1 MQELFLMYRLYPLQ
15 CLWGIFAAILVPY
28 LVWGYNRTLALGTAL
43 FILIAGCCAV
53 LLSQGNLWHAYA
65 TVLMPLALGWALLVF
80 CFGIPKGKGEAKK
93 SSALDIMRVEMFDD
107 GKKSHWI
114 SDLNR
119 GVAIFGSSGAG
130 KSASV
135 IFFLMKHLSK
145 HKFTGIIND
154 YKDYELTEIAY
165 PLFLEHEVNFRV
177 FAIHDVNRSVR
188 INILDS
194 KYIPTMSDVSGIVSS
209 LVLNLSQSESDSGTE
224 KFFRDGSESLLCG
237 VIWRL
242 KKSYPQYCNLP
253 FVIAFL
259 LSTENH
265 HETEMQPNGTL
276 AIKPFAKLIRFICE
290 DPEAQIAASVFLS
303 GVSNERQTASLYSTL
318 AASLRKLA
326 SAEIFYLLQESDIDL
341 DLNADK
347 NRTVLSFINKPGALE
362 SVISPINAML
372 IEGCFTAMSKRGRK
386 PSFILLDEAPTIKI
400 MGLGRRI
407 ATLRSYGV
415 SFIYCMQD
423 KIQGMA
429 QWGGKEYKI
438 KEILTNLSTQFMGK
452 ANDADTA
459 RYYEKFF
466 EIVKEDQKS
475 VSRTKGSWLSRAN
488 RGEIRETVS
497 QKEKSKVRG
506 YEFFQLRQGEFI
518 MFAEG
523 KDEKFR
529 FYYEPPLK
537 RVPAKVRAVS
547 SQELQKNFSA
557 VLETAAAFLADK

>member
-1 MQELFLMYRLYPLQ
+1 MEDLFLVYRIYPLES
-15 CLWGIFAAILVPY
+15 LWGIFLGVILPF
-28 LVWGYNRTLALGTAL
+28 AL
-43 FILIAGCCAV
+43 FRTHRVAGFFCAV
-53 LLSQGNLWHAYA
+53 LVMLIGCRLILAIGAGVMEIYG
-65 TVLMPLALGWALLVF
+65 TVFTPLVLGW
-80 CFGIPKGKGEAKK
+80 GILYLFFPNSKSGTSAKNK
-93 SSALDIMRVEMFDD
+93 ENIMCVEMLDD
-107 GKKSHWI
+107 KKKPHRI

-135 IFFLMKHLSK
+135 IFFLMKHLSR
-145 HKFTGIIND
+145 HKFAGIIND

-165 PLFLEHEVNFRV
+165 PLFREHEVVLRV

-188 INILDS
+188 INILDPE
-194 KYIPTMSDVSGIVSS
+194 YIRTMTDVSGIVSS

-224 KFFRDGSESLLCG
+224 KFFREGAESLMCG

-242 KKSYPQYCNLP
+242 KKDHPDKCNIP
-253 FVIAFL
+253 FLIALL
-259 LSTENH
+259 LSTESQ
-265 HETEMQPNGTL
+265 HETQMQPNGTL
-276 AIKPFAKLIRFICE
+276 AIKPFAKLIRFICQ
-290 DPEAQIAASVFLS
+290 DPEAEIAASVFLT
-303 GVSNERQTASLYSTL
+303 GAANEKQTAALYSTL

-326 SAEIFYLLQESDIDL
+326 SPEIFYLLQESDIHL
-341 DLNADK
+341 DLNSDE
-347 NRTVLSFINKPGALE
+347 NRTVLSFINKPGAME
-362 SVISPINAML
+362 NVISPINAML
-372 IEGCFTAMSKRGRK
+372 IEGCFTAMSQRGRK

-423 KIQGMA
+423 KVQGMA

-452 ANDADTA
+452 ANDADTS

-466 EIVKEDQKS
+466 ELVKEDQKS
-475 VSRTKGSWLSRAN
+475 VSKGKSSWLSCAN

-497 QKEKSKVRG
+497 QREKSKVRG

-518 MFAEG
+518 MFADG
-523 KDEKFR
+523 KDDKFR
-529 FYYEPPLK
+529 FYYEPPKKALPPVH
-537 RVPAKVRAVS
+537 RYITEV
-547 SQELQKNFSA
+547 ELQENFSRILTSA
-557 VLETAAAFLADK
+557 REFLE